1 LLFTYLNIINKI
13 DIINKMAVEH
23 EVIKKSSK
31 FITYTIDFPIIAGK
45 VPEEIKTIRVI
56 GDFGSW
62 SGWLDMKKA
71 KDGSK
76 YTADVSVRPGTTISY
91 KFLINGN
98 IWTSVD
104 SDKTIVDQD
113 GHVMIVKK
121 VLDTDDSSLKS
132 ETFEA
137 DITEKEVATKV
148 VTPAATNTDSAATKT
163 TSQKKEKKQKKSCKF
178 FFFF

>member
-1 LLFTYLNIINKI
+1 
-13 DIINKMAVEH
+13 MAVEH

-148 VTPAATNTDSAATKT
+148 VTPAATKT
-163 TSQKKEKKQKKSCKF
+163 TSQKKEKKQKKSF
-178 FFFF
+178 FKRLFSCCC